1 MPPASDFIPLS
12 QYRMPSR
19 QIYVGAYDPDVLRRM
34 GTAFDRSWN
43 KLSRWVVEHENNRRN
58 LAILIILHVDRGERD
73 SDRLSDLATAD
84 YKQRFR
90 SKLGAR

>member
-1 MPPASDFIPLS
+1 MESASDFIPLS

-34 GTAFDRSWN
+34 GIAFDCAWK
-43 KLSRWVVEHENNRRN
+43 KLSGWVVGNESNRRN

-73 SDRLSDLATAD
+73 ADRLTELATAD
-84 YKQRFR
+84 YKRRFR
-90 SKLGAR
+90 PTAAR